1 MTNSNILR
9 QVKHKEEEILRKIE
23 VELKMEDN
31 KTRHLRE
38 IAISKTLEA
47 EAEAPNKV
55 EVASK

>member
-1 MTNSNILR
+1 
-9 QVKHKEEEILRKIE
+9 VKHKEEEILRKIE

-38 IAISKTLEA
+38 MAISKALEA
-47 EAEAPNKV
+47 EAEALNKV

>member
-1 MTNSNILR
+1 
-9 QVKHKEEEILRKIE
+9 VKHKEEEILRKIE

-38 IAISKTLEA
+38 MAISKALEA